1 MKCAAVGV
9 LLCSSFLWAGSAPEP
24 SETLVI
30 TNVNVVDTRHGGIE
44 PNVNVIVKDGVIT
57 AISKFALVNAGPHDR
72 VINAEGRYLIPG
84 LWVLHARLVRDA
96 TSKGRS
102 PLALYLV
109 NGVTGLLDPDG
120 VEEKCAATQPD
131 WPSPEIAKPGPTLHA
146 ELGAVEYE
154 AIGGVNQA
162 DVAASPGTWLH
173 LELQALVRGGLTP
186 LQALQAVTY
195 NAALYM
201 AKLDKYGV
209 IERAH
214 IADVVLLEKNPL
226 DDIRNSREIAAV
238 VLRGTYFSRA
248 DPDAVRARAQQEA
261 DQSLNAAKGPD
272 LKSTNAKVEELKA
285 TQ

>member
-1 MKCAAVGV
+1 MKCAAVG
-9 LLCSSFLWAGSAPEP
+9 LLICISFLEASSAQTP
-24 SETLVI
+24 SELVI
-30 TNVNVVDTRHGGIE
+30 TNVNVVDTRYGGIE
-44 PNVNVIVKDGVIT
+44 PNVTVIVKDG
-57 AISKFALVNAGPHDR
+57 AIDAVAKFALINSGPQVR
-72 VINAEGRYLIPG
+72 VINVEGRYLIPG

-96 TSKGRS
+96 TSKVRS

-120 VEEKCAATQPD
+120 VEEKCAATQLD

-154 AIGGVNQA
+154 AIGGVSES
-162 DVAASPGTWLH
+162 DVARVPGAWLH
-173 LELQALVRGGLTP
+173 LELQALVKGGLTP

-209 IERAH
+209 VERGH
-214 IADVVLLEKNPL
+214 IADMVLLEKNPL
-226 DDIRNSREIAAV
+226 DDIRNTERIAAV

-248 DPDAVRARAQQEA
+248 DLDAVRARAQQEA
-261 DQSLNAAKGPD
+261 DQSLDAVKGP
-272 LKSTNAKVEELKA
+272 A
-285 TQ
+285 

>member
-1 MKCAAVGV
+1 MKCAAVG
-9 LLCSSFLWAGSAPEP
+9 LLICISFLEASSAQTP
-24 SETLVI
+24 SELVI
-30 TNVNVVDTRHGGIE
+30 TNVNVVDTRYGGVE
-44 PNVNVIVKDGVIT
+44 PNVTVIVKDSIIT

-120 VEEKCAATQPD
+120 VEEKCAATQLD

-154 AIGGVNQA
+154 AIGGVNES
-162 DVAASPGTWLH
+162 DVARVPGAWLH
-173 LELQALVRGGLTP
+173 LELQALVKGGLAP

-209 IERAH
+209 VERGH
-214 IADVVLLEKNPL
+214 IADMVLLEKNPL
-226 DDIRNSREIAAV
+226 DDIRNTQKIAGV

-248 DPDAVRARAQQEA
+248 DLDAVRARAQQEA
-261 DQSLNAAKGPD
+261 DQSLDAVKVP
-272 LKSTNAKVEELKA
+272 SSKVEGLKA
-285 TQ
+285 AE

>member
-1 MKCAAVGV
+1 MKSAAVGV
-9 LLCSSFLWAGSAPEP
+9 LFCSSFFWAGSAAQP

-30 TNVNVVDTRHGGIE
+30 TNVNVVDTRYGGIE
-44 PNVNVIVKDGVIT
+44 PNVNVVAKDGMIT
-57 AISKFALVNAGPHDR
+57 AISKFALVNAGPHDH

-84 LWVLHARLVRDA
+84 LWISHARLVRDA

-120 VEEKCAATQPD
+120 VEEKCAATELD
-131 WPSPEIAKPGPTLHA
+131 WPAPEIARPGPTLHA

-162 DVAASPGTWLH
+162 DVAASPGAWLH
-173 LELQALVRGGLTP
+173 LELQALVRDGLTP

-214 IADVVLLEKNPL
+214 IADMVLLEKNPL
-226 DDIRNSREIAAV
+226 DDIRNTQKIAAV
-238 VLRGTYFSRA
+238 VLRGTYFSRV
-248 DPDAVRARAQQEA
+248 DLDAVRARAQQEA
-261 DQSLNAAKGPD
+261 DQSLNAAK
-272 LKSTNAKVEELKA
+272 TTHMKVEDVKA
-285 TQ
+285 AQ

>member
-1 MKCAAVGV
+1 MKSAAVGI
-9 LLCSSFLWAGSAPEP
+9 LFCSSFLWAGSAPEP

-30 TNVNVVDTRHGGIE
+30 TNVNVVDTRYGGIE

-57 AISKFALVNAGPHDR
+57 AISKFALVNAGPHDH

-120 VEEKCAATQPD
+120 VEEKCASTQPD

-162 DVAASPGTWLH
+162 DVTASPGTWLH
-173 LELQALVRGGLTP
+173 LELQALVRDGLTP

-209 IERAH
+209 VERGH
-214 IADVVLLEKNPL
+214 IADMVLLEKSPL
-226 DDIRNSREIAAV
+226 DDIRNTREIAAV
-238 VLRGTYFSRA
+238 VLRGSYFSRA
-248 DPDAVRARAQQEA
+248 DLDAVRARAQQEA
-261 DQSLNAAKGPD
+261 DQSLNAAKT
-272 LKSTNAKVEELKA
+272 TNMKVEDVKA
-285 TQ
+285 AQ

>member
-1 MKCAAVGV
+1 M
-9 LLCSSFLWAGSAPEP
+9 
-24 SETLVI
+24 
-30 TNVNVVDTRHGGIE
+30 
-44 PNVNVIVKDGVIT
+44 
-57 AISKFALVNAGPHDR
+57 ALRKNA
-72 VINAEGRYLIPG
+72 
-84 LWVLHARLVRDA
+84 
-96 TSKGRS
+96 
-102 PLALYLV
+102 
-109 NGVTGLLDPDG
+109 
-120 VEEKCAATQPD
+120 QPRN
-131 WPSPEIAKPGPTLHA
+131 P
-146 ELGAVEYE
+146 
-154 AIGGVNQA
+154 IGHLPKSLNRA

-214 IADVVLLEKNPL
+214 IADMVLLEKNPL

>member
-1 MKCAAVGV
+1 MKCAAVGLV
-9 LLCSSFLWAGSAPEP
+9 ICISFLEASSAQTP
-24 SETLVI
+24 SELVI
-30 TNVNVVDTRHGGIE
+30 TNVNVVDTRYGGIE
-44 PNVNVIVKDGVIT
+44 PNVTVIVKDGVID
-57 AISKFALVNAGPHDR
+57 AVAKFALINSGPQVR

-120 VEEKCAATQPD
+120 VEEKCAATQLD

-154 AIGGVNQA
+154 AIGGVSES
-162 DVAASPGTWLH
+162 DVARVPGAWLH
-173 LELQALVRGGLTP
+173 LELQALVNGGLTP

-195 NAALYM
+195 NAALFM

-209 IERAH
+209 VERGH
-214 IADVVLLEKNPL
+214 IADMVLLEKNPL
-226 DDIRNSREIAAV
+226 DDIRNTERIAAV

-248 DPDAVRARAQQEA
+248 DLDAVRARAQLEA
-261 DQSLNAAKGPD
+261 DQSLNAAKVPSLKIEGP
-272 LKSTNAKVEELKA
+272 KSAE
-285 TQ
+285 

>member
-1 MKCAAVGV
+1 MKSAAVGI
-9 LLCSSFLWAGSAPEP
+9 LFCSSFLWAGSPQTP
-24 SETLVI
+24 SELVI
-30 TNVNVVDTRHGGIE
+30 TNVNVVDIRYGGIE
-44 PNVNVIVKDGVIT
+44 PNVTVIVKDSVID
-57 AISKFALVNAGPHDR
+57 AVAKFALINSGSQVR

-120 VEEKCAATQPD
+120 VEEKCAATQLD

-154 AIGGVNQA
+154 AIGGVSES
-162 DVAASPGTWLH
+162 DVARVPGAWLH
-173 LELQALVRGGLTP
+173 LELQALVKDGLTP

-214 IADVVLLEKNPL
+214 IADMVLLEKNPL
-226 DDIRNSREIAAV
+226 DDIRNTETIAAV
-238 VLRGTYFSRA
+238 VLRGTYFSRS
-248 DPDAVRARAQQEA
+248 DLDAVRARAQQEA
-261 DQSLNAAKGPD
+261 DQSLNAAKVPS
-272 LKSTNAKVEELKA
+272 LKVEGLKA
-285 TQ
+285 AE

>member
-1 MKCAAVGV
+1 MKSAAVGI
-9 LLCSSFLWAGSAPEP
+9 LFCSSFLWAGSGRET

-30 TNVNVVDTRHGGIE
+30 TNVNVVDTRYGGVE
-44 PNVNVIVKDGVIT
+44 PNVTVIVKDSIIT

-120 VEEKCAATQPD
+120 VEEKCAATQLD

-146 ELGAVEYE
+146 DLGTVEYE
-154 AIGGVNQA
+154 AIGGVNES
-162 DVAASPGTWLH
+162 DPASAPGTWLH
-173 LELQALVRGGLTP
+173 LELQALVKGGLAP

-214 IADVVLLEKNPL
+214 IADMVLLEKNPL
-226 DDIRNSREIAAV
+226 DDIRNTERIAAV

-248 DPDAVRARAQQEA
+248 NLDAVRARAQQEA
-261 DQSLNAAKGPD
+261 DQSLNAVKVPSLKIEGP
-272 LKSTNAKVEELKA
+272 KVAE
-285 TQ
+285 

>member
-1 MKCAAVGV
+1 MKSAAVGI
-9 LLCSSFLWAGSAPEP
+9 LFCSSFLWAGSGRET

-30 TNVNVVDTRHGGIE
+30 TNVNVVDTRYGGVE
-44 PNVNVIVKDGVIT
+44 PNVTVIVKDSIIT

-120 VEEKCAATQPD
+120 VEEKCAATQLD

-154 AIGGVNQA
+154 AIGGVNES
-162 DVAASPGTWLH
+162 DVARVPGAWLH
-173 LELQALVRGGLTP
+173 LELPALVKGGLTP

-209 IERAH
+209 VERGH
-214 IADVVLLEKNPL
+214 IADMVLLEKNPL
-226 DDIRNSREIAAV
+226 DDIRNTERIAAV

-248 DPDAVRARAQQEA
+248 NLDAVRARAQQEA
-261 DQSLNAAKGPD
+261 DQSLNAVKVPSLKIEGP
-272 LKSTNAKVEELKA
+272 KVAE
-285 TQ
+285 

>member
-1 MKCAAVGV
+1 MKCAAVG
-9 LLCSSFLWAGSAPEP
+9 LLICISFLEASSAQTP
-24 SETLVI
+24 SELVI
-30 TNVNVVDTRHGGIE
+30 TNVNVVDTRYGGVE
-44 PNVNVIVKDGVIT
+44 PNVTVIVKDSIIT

-120 VEEKCAATQPD
+120 VEEKCAATQLD

-154 AIGGVNQA
+154 AIGGVNES
-162 DVAASPGTWLH
+162 DVARVPGAWLH
-173 LELQALVRGGLTP
+173 LELQALVKGGLAP

-209 IERAH
+209 VERGH
-214 IADVVLLEKNPL
+214 IADMVLLEKNPL
-226 DDIRNSREIAAV
+226 DDIRNTERIAAV

-248 DPDAVRARAQQEA
+248 NLDAVRARAQQEA
-261 DQSLNAAKGPD
+261 DQSLNEVKVPSLKIEGP
-272 LKSTNAKVEELKA
+272 KVAE
-285 TQ
+285 

>member
-1 MKCAAVGV
+1 MKCAAVGLV
-9 LLCSSFLWAGSAPEP
+9 ICISFLEASSAQTP
-24 SETLVI
+24 SELVI
-30 TNVNVVDTRHGGIE
+30 TNVNVVDTRYGGIE
-44 PNVNVIVKDGVIT
+44 PNVTVIVKDGVID
-57 AISKFALVNAGPHDR
+57 AVAKFALINSGPQVR

-120 VEEKCAATQPD
+120 VEEKCAATQLD

-154 AIGGVNQA
+154 AIGGVSES
-162 DVAASPGTWLH
+162 DVARVPGGWLH
-173 LELQALVRGGLTP
+173 LELQALVKGGLTP

-209 IERAH
+209 VERGH
-214 IADVVLLEKNPL
+214 IADMVLLEKNPL
-226 DDIRNSREIAAV
+226 DDIRNTERIAAV

-248 DPDAVRARAQQEA
+248 DLDAVRARAQLEA
-261 DQSLNAAKGPD
+261 DQSLNAAKVPSLKIEGP
-272 LKSTNAKVEELKA
+272 KSAE
-285 TQ
+285 